1 MKRHQTSAMCRF
13 ITRVLVKNFYN
24 YHNVS
29 HSTRKQKSIVSKNI
43 FFFLNL
49 DQLLEVVDVRTP
61 LRAEEENFSVG
72 ADDEDPED
80 PNSFLMENRNIHQG
94 ASGPSNSPLR

>member
-1 MKRHQTSAMCRF
+1 M
-13 ITRVLVKNFYN
+13 
-24 YHNVS
+24 
-29 HSTRKQKSIVSKNI
+29 
-43 FFFLNL
+43 
-49 DQLLEVVDVRTP
+49 VDVRTP

>member
-1 MKRHQTSAMCRF
+1 MCDD
-13 ITRVLVKNFYN
+13 
-24 YHNVS
+24 
-29 HSTRKQKSIVSKNI
+29 SIA
-43 FFFLNL
+43 

-72 ADDEDPED
+72 ADDEEEHED
-80 PNSFLMENRNIHQG
+80 PNSFLMEKRNISSHQSAS